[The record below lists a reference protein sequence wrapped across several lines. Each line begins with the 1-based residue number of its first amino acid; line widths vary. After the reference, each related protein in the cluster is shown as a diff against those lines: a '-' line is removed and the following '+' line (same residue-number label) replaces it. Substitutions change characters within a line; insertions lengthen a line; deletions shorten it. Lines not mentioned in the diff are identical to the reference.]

1 MIKRK
6 ILSLITCVAIAF
18 TMLPA
23 QVFAAVDPVTVTVFT
38 TNDIHG
44 TVAGEGIVG
53 MAQAAAMK
61 ASTENALLIDAG
73 DATQGATFATVSQ
86 GKDVIEVMNAA
97 GYDAMAAGNHEFDY
111 GTEQLLANVEAADFP
126 ILSAN
131 VTLNGNALLEP
142 SAVVEAGGKKIGLIG
157 LTTTSTLQTAN
168 PSKLNGVA
176 FTDEVA
182 AAKAQIAALKD
193 DTDTI
198 IIVSHLG
205 DNASAVSCTSA
216 ALLDALTADELAEIS
231 AVIDGHSHTVEQTE
245 YKGVALIQTGVNF
258 TGIGKLTLTFD
269 GDVSAEAEVLDA
281 AQASAYT
288 INADGEAAK
297 ANVESVI
304 EQVTAS
310 QKDLLGET
318 LCTAETTLWGG
329 NIVWDYSEARV
340 VETNY
345 GDFVTD
351 AFASYAKTFA
361 SQNGYTQPIVAVENG
376 GGISAALP
384 SGKVT
389 KGDILSAFNHG
400 NMVEVYAITPAMLCA
415 AVEAG
420 LTTTGQD
427 DTGLLLR
434 ERVSGSFLQ
443 VSGFTYTYDPASAK
457 VTNITLNNGTALD
470 LSDSSTTLLLAT
482 NGYVGGN
489 FAKAGAEKLGELG
502 GEDQIVSEYILQQT
516 DNGSKPLNVPVDGK
530 RILIED
536 DRSPDTYT
544 VTIPVYDE
552 TTLDSTPGA
561 TITENSETIPNYVVM
576 ISVDGAPAE
585 KYVTDGNG
593 AVTLTL
599 SKGPHEL
606 SLDGSD
612 SLPVYV
618 NNYSGSFT
626 ATTKEGY
633 YRLGFA
639 AEKEQQPNYNIPS
652 TPSTSSTP
660 STEGVS
666 EEEIEE
672 YINSIKK
679 FLERKQEINSYD
691 QLTDEEK
698 AEYGRAVDEIV
709 NNAVAALQ
717 AAASLSEAEK
727 LYDEYY
733 AAAYA
738 KYAETWILYA
748 ERFYDESIKVN
759 EFATEEEKARSVQA
773 LAELFEEMKA
783 ASKEGKLDLADYFD
797 KLNAV
802 YSYSYIPHLYRY
814 YKTRIDNFNNLTD
827 DEKAPYYKQLEDTYT
842 EAHNALETAPFESS
856 TIALVYSAADA
867 MTGIDISAWAAD
879 CINWTNGIILSDF
892 DAVISEYSDR
902 LNNISEEELASIR
915 KDLEE
920 KADTVCAEMKEMS
933 GQDDFSEHTSEFD
946 AIREAMQTAFD
957 DAVKQVFITDALDR
971 LKAEAQGI
979 KTDSETE
986 KLLSDAKTDMQAVET
1001 EFSYVY
1007 HDDALAAFYDE
1018 ISALLQKYEAQLNG
1032 QSSDNPSTGFM
1043 PDFAPFF
1050 ILMTASGC
1058 LAVLSVFDRT
1068 KAGRNR
1074 KS

>member
-6 ILSLITCVAIAF
+6 ILSLITCAAIAF

-23 QVFAAVDPVTVTVFT
+23 QVFAAADPVTVTVFT

-44 TVAGEGIVG
+44 NVAGDGIVG

-126 ILSAN
+126 VLSAN
-131 VTLNGNALLEP
+131 VTLNGNTLLEP

-157 LTTTSTLQTAN
+157 LTTSSTLQTAN

-269 GDVSAEAEVLDA
+269 GDVSAKAEVLDA

-288 INADGEAAK
+288 INSDGEAAK

-420 LTTTGQD
+420 LATTGQD

-530 RILIED
+530 RILIEG

-585 KYVTDGNG
+585 KYVTDKNG

-626 ATTKEGY
+626 VTTKEGY

-639 AEKEQQPNYNIPS
+639 AEKSID
-652 TPSTSSTP
+652 
-660 STEGVS
+660 G
-666 EEEIEE
+666 

-679 FLERKQEINSYD
+679 FLERIQEINSYD

-698 AEYGRAVDEIV
+698 AEYCRAVDEIV
-709 NNAVAALQ
+709 NNAVVALQ

-738 KYAETWILYA
+738 KYAETWVVYA
-748 ERFYDESIKVN
+748 ERFYDESIKAN

-783 ASKEGKLDLADYFD
+783 AAKEGELDLTDYID

-814 YKTRIDNFNNLTD
+814 YNMRIDIFNNLTD

-842 EAHNALETAPFESS
+842 EARNALETALFDSS
-856 TIALVYSAADA
+856 MMALVYSAADA
-867 MTGIDISAWAAD
+867 MTDIGNSAWAAD
-879 CINWTNGIILSDF
+879 CIKWTNGIILSDF

-902 LNNISEEELASIR
+902 LNNISEDELASLR
-915 KDLEE
+915 KKLEE
-920 KADTVCAEMKEMS
+920 KADTVCAEMKELA
-933 GQDDFSEHTSEFD
+933 GQDDFSEHTSEFE

-957 DAVKQVFITDALDR
+957 DAVKQVFITDALGR

-979 KTDSETE
+979 KTASETE

-1058 LAVLSVFDRT
+1058 LAVLSVFGRT